1 MPMRRAI
8 ASPRCRGSARVSVRK
23 TYPNAIEVKLDER
36 QPFAIWQRN
45 AELTVI
51 EPSGKIIAPYRP
63 GRLAGLPVVV
73 GEGAETAAAA
83 FVAKVEQFPDVAK
96 RAKVYLRVAER
107 RWDIQFDNGVVVK
120 LPEFGTENAL
130 ADLEAMD
137 RESGLLSKDIS
148 VVDMRL
154 SDRVV
159 VRLTAEAVERR
170 EAAMK
175 QKPKM
180 RRAKAEKRT

>member
-1 MPMRRAI
+1 
-8 ASPRCRGSARVSVRK
+8 VSVRK

-36 QPFAIWQRN
+36 QPFAIWQR

-63 GRLAGLPVVV
+63 ADWRACPWSS

-107 RWDIQFDNGVVVK
+107 RWDMQLDNGVVVK
-120 LPEFGTENAL
+120 LPEFGEENAL

-137 RESGLLSKDIS
+137 RESGLLSGHRQSSIC
-148 VVDMRL
+148 VCP
-154 SDRVV
+154 
-159 VRLTAEAVERR
+159 TASSFA
-170 EAAMK
+170 
-175 QKPKM
+175 
-180 RRAKAEKRT
+180 